1 MHTPLISADRE
12 EIDRDDGDRVSW
24 SIPDRM
30 NDQAKAKE
38 GEKDASSDV
47 VISRCDPLLVIPHI
61 RRYKERRQIFCC
73 GRVLCLSFVSPQIK
87 RLHWHVPLCFI
98 SFFFFFFSEHAC
110 IANSHPFPFFPP
122 FSFV

>member
-47 VISRCDPLLVIPHI
+47 VISRCDPI
-61 RRYKERRQIFCC
+61 Y
-73 GRVLCLSFVSPQIK
+73 
-87 RLHWHVPLCFI
+87 
-98 SFFFFFFSEHAC
+98 
-110 IANSHPFPFFPP
+110 
-122 FSFV
+122 